1 MEQTSYNKQ
10 TQKEYSS
17 ENDRQYGHSHADD
30 HEHGKLPVVLYF
42 IGLAVF
48 VIALFLKEKSSM
60 QNILYLAAMIMTG
73 YHIIAEG
80 FSETYQHTKEKKKFS
95 PNVHILMTL
104 AAVGAMVIGDF
115 FEGSLLILIFATSHF
130 LEDYAEGKSK
140 REISNLMN
148 MNPTE
153 ARRLDAEGNVTVVS
167 VKELEIGDRLQVL
180 NGDQVPTDGVII
192 SGISSIDESSIS
204 GESIPREKAA
214 GDEVFGSTING
225 TGTFVMEVTK
235 DSSDT
240 LFAKIIDLVNQS
252 QSNQSKTAT
261 KIQKLE
267 PVYVN
272 TVLIIVPLFILLG
285 GTVLGWSW
293 YQSFYKGMV
302 FLTVASPCALA
313 ASAVPATLSAISNL
327 AKKGVLFKGGS
338 YLSNF
343 AGIQAIAFDKTGTL
357 TKGKPKVTNVYFVD
371 EVDEQ
376 ATINVIVAMEQQAN
390 HPLANAILENFDADE
405 YLNLE
410 VENMIGRGL
419 IAKHF
424 DDQYEI
430 GKPSG
435 FENVP
440 EQITAYKAKWA
451 EEGKTV
457 VYVAKNNK
465 VVGMIAMMDVP
476 NDAAKGVISYLKNQ
490 GIHTIMITGDSEKT
504 GRAVGDLVG
513 IDEVIGNVLP
523 ENKSMIVNRLKK
535 QYGMVAML
543 GDGVNDAPAIV
554 EADIG
559 FAMGEGTDVAMDV
572 ADAVLMQ
579 NDLRNLAYTHQ
590 VSKKLEKIVWQN
602 IFFAM
607 TVVVVLVVL
616 NIFGKMNLPIGVL
629 FHEGSTVL
637 VILNGLRLL
646 APIRQSEE

>member
-1 MEQTSYNKQ
+1 MEQTSYSKQ
-10 TQKEYSS
+10 APKEYSS
-17 ENDRQYGHSHADD
+17 GSGRQCGHNQADG
-30 HEHGKLPVVLYF
+30 HEHGKLPVILYF

-48 VIALFLKEKSSM
+48 IAALFLKEKSLI
-60 QNILYLAAMIMTG
+60 QNVLYLTAMIMTG
-73 YHIIAEG
+73 YHITAEG
-80 FSETYQHTKEKKKFS
+80 FSETYHETIEKKRFS

-104 AAVGAMVIGDF
+104 AAVGAMIIGDF
-115 FEGSLLILIFATSHF
+115 FEGSLLILIFSSSHF
-130 LEDYAEGKSK
+130 LEEYAEGKSK
-140 REISNLMN
+140 REISNLMS

-153 ARRLDAEGNVTVVS
+153 ARLLDDEGHTTTVS
-167 VKELEIGDRLQVL
+167 VKELKIGDRLQVL
-180 NGDQVPTDGVII
+180 NGDQIPTDGVII

-267 PVYVN
+267 PIYVN

-338 YLSNF
+338 FLANF

-357 TKGKPKVTNVYFVD
+357 TKGEPKVTDVYFID
-371 EVDEQ
+371 DVDEQ
-376 ATINVIVAMEQQAN
+376 ATVNVIVAMEQQAN
-390 HPLANAILENFDADE
+390 HPLAHAILENFEADKA
-405 YLNLE
+405 LNLE

-419 IAKHF
+419 TAKHF
-424 DDQYEI
+424 DDEYEI

-440 EQITAYKAKWA
+440 EKIAAHNVQYA

-457 VYVAKNNK
+457 VYVAKNNE
-465 VVGMIAMMDVP
+465 VVGLIAMMDVP
-476 NDAAKGVISYLKNQ
+476 NEHAKGVISYLKEQ
-490 GIHTIMITGDSEKT
+490 GIHTVMITGDSEKT

-523 ENKSMIVNRLKK
+523 ENKSIIVNRLKK
-535 QYGMVAML
+535 QYGIVAML

-554 EADIG
+554 ESDIG
-559 FAMGEGTDVAMDV
+559 IAMGEGTDVAMDV

-590 VSKKLEKIVWQN
+590 VSKKLDKVVWQN

-607 TVVVVLVVL
+607 AVVVILVVL
-616 NIFGKMNLPIGVL
+616 NFIGKMNLPIGVL

-646 APIRQSEE
+646 APVRQTK